1 MGCLFW
7 FEKICWRMQQG
18 RQAVERNLGGQHLKR
33 EASQKSQELRLRKAD
48 WSPWCQAMR
57 LDRWAKFKK
66 KKFTSNWEIML
77 RPLRSREWTE
87 IACLEPCPYVWQGM
101 HTLNFS
107 FWEETTNCRN
117 ACPGAEQQPTCIAP
131 AWHFRWTFCGR
142 RERALPLLVLRVN
155 IHVFSASAGVRW
167 AGACKLPGGLLWC
180 AQHAAWAWDKQ
191 NQN

>member
-1 MGCLFW
+1 MWAASTAKSMSAYMGCLFW

-33 EASQKSQELRLRKAD
+33 EASQKSQELHLRKAD

-66 KKFTSNWEIML
+66 KKFTSNPEIML

-117 ACPGAEQQPTCIAP
+117 ACPGGWAAANLYCPSLA
-131 AWHFRWTFCGR
+131 FVVN
-142 RERALPLLVLRVN
+142 LLWQKGQSSP
-155 IHVFSASAGVRW
+155 SASAEG
-167 AGACKLPGGLLWC
+167 
-180 AQHAAWAWDKQ
+180 
-191 NQN
+191 